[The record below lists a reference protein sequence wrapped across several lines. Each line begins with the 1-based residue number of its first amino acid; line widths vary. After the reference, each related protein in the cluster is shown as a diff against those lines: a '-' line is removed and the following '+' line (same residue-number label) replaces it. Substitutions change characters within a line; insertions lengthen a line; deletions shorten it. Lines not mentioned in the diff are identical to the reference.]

1 MSAKQITKIAKDLSL
16 ARAEISRLEKELA
29 RVKGNAKSTPAKK
42 KAAKPAPAKAKPKKP
57 PSKKAAAPK
66 KAAPAKPN
74 KSAKKGLVGDFNDTS
89 YLKVILGL
97 AKQTGSWSQI
107 VAAVNEKGYT
117 TKQGNTVAANNFTRD
132 LARRL
137 KSDNAEVKKLTE
149 QIFAVLKK

>member
-29 RVKGNAKSTPAKK
+29 KVKGNVKSSPAKK
-42 KAAKPAPAKAKPKKP
+42 KAAKPAPVKATKKPKKP
-57 PSKKAAAPK
+57 
-66 KAAPAKPN
+66 PAKPN

-107 VAAVNEKGYT
+107 VEAVNKKGYT
-117 TKQGNTVAANNFTRD
+117 TKLGNTVAANNFTRD

-137 KSDNAEVKKLTE
+137 KSDNAEIKKLTE